1 MNCSSLAII
10 FQGSKILDNLCG
22 NLIED
27 RFTLKSSHEG
37 SKLICLLQQNM
48 GKFSNNFQRMSFL
61 PLDLALQKDS
71 CNFFIL
77 ELTQNV
83 ITCEKKETIK
93 LYIVYM

>member
-1 MNCSSLAII
+1 
-10 FQGSKILDNLCG
+10 
-22 NLIED
+22 
-27 RFTLKSSHEG
+27 
-37 SKLICLLQQNM
+37 M
-48 GKFSNNFQRMSFL
+48 GKFSNNFQRMPFL